1 MFIGIIRQ
9 FHEGMQAQV
18 WDDGDVSAAFPVS
31 NDVKQGSV
39 LRRSPFSNRFAVRR
53 SGAFFH
59 VTTLVVSLKRRNV
72 SSASASLHGMQYKQP
87 QIDVKETD
95 TRGAFTPELSTL
107 NTTYIWTY
115 CVWKTTRD
123 CVGTKIN
130 QPNNQTEMELHRC
143 AAYTM
148 SLYISDIIYNFLPL

>member
-31 NDVKQGSV
+31 NDVKQGCV
-39 LRRSPFSNRFAVRR
+39 FRRSPFSNRFAVRR

-59 VTTLVVSLKRRNV
+59 VTTSVVSLKRRNV
-72 SSASASLHGMQYKQP
+72 GSASASLHGMQYKQP

-107 NTTYIWTY
+107 NTRYMDVLCLEDY
-115 CVWKTTRD
+115 TRL
-123 CVGTKIN
+123 CGNKEKST
-130 QPNNQTEMELHRC
+130 
-143 AAYTM
+143 
-148 SLYISDIIYNFLPL
+148 